1 MLLGISLCHVTVC
14 GVAAAA
20 AEWLTWGLVK
30 GAEKTGQ
37 LVKYGSSKLREN
49 IIPAEQPSVIDPRA
63 QQSAYYAHKATRC
76 AVQVS
81 SYLG

>member
-1 MLLGISLCHVTVC
+1 
-14 GVAAAA
+14 
-20 AEWLTWGLVK
+20 VK

-63 QQSAYYAHKATRC
+63 QQGAYYARKATHC

-81 SYLG
+81 GFLG